1 MAVIGRPKIQEND
14 AITRQIVRLYS
25 QGMSAAK
32 VAKIVC
38 FSETGVNYRL
48 KIAGVSKRSK
58 QKRGIPQWQINQI
71 RTLKK
76 EGICT
81 YKIAEMVGV
90 SVPTARKYI
99 RSGGENNAKSIGKNG

>member
-1 MAVIGRPKIQEND
+1 MAMLGRPKIEEND
-14 AITRQIVRLYS
+14 PTTRQIVRLYS

-38 FSETGVNYRL
+38 FSEAGVNYRL

-58 QKRGIPQWQINQI
+58 QRRDIPQWQINQI

-76 EGICT
+76 EGIYL

-90 SVPTARKYI
+90 SVPTVRKYI
-99 RSGGENNAKSIGKNG
+99 KSGGENNAENIG

>member
-1 MAVIGRPKIQEND
+1 MAVIGRPKIKEND
-14 AITRQIVRLYS
+14 PTTRQIVRLYS

-48 KIAGVSKRSK
+48 KLAGMPKRSK
-58 QKRGIPQWQINQI
+58 QKREIPKWKINQI
-71 RTLKK
+71 RLLKK
-76 EGICT
+76 EGIYT

-90 SVPTARKYI
+90 SIPTVRKYI
-99 RSGGENNAKSIGKNG
+99 KNGDENNAESIGENR